1 MFSLFTVHE
10 PKPPWLLWLILLGPN
25 FFLTCLCVYACV
37 CVRMYVSHLR
47 LMQNL
52 VDYMSECERM
62 INNFPEFLSG
72 RVLGPWLGARLRAG
86 PQLLSA

>member
-37 CVRMYVSHLR
+37 CVRMYASHLR

-62 INNFPEFLSG
+62 INNFPEFLLG

-86 PQLLSA
+86 PQMLSA